1 MIEIYYMYFNGY
13 LLHLYT
19 VRIPTLI
26 GQKRLNVRKSYEK
39 YDFFQVEFLS
49 KYKIADTNILIF
61 YEQKCGNEL
70 ILMEKKIKKN
80 LKLTWHFILVFN
92 FQEWKQALIYQ
103 YTIYNSKA
111 NFCPTCLKYCL
122 YILSLW

>member
-1 MIEIYYMYFNGY
+1 MI
-13 LLHLYT
+13 
-19 VRIPTLI
+19 
-26 GQKRLNVRKSYEK
+26 
-39 YDFFQVEFLS
+39 FFQVEFLS

-92 FQEWKQALIYQ
+92 FQEWKQALHINIQ
-103 YTIYNSKA
+103 YTTARQI
-111 NFCPTCLKYCL
+111 FVLPV
-122 YILSLW
+122 